1 MASLRWEDRDDA
13 RWIVIEG
20 ELDHE
25 GSRELCTSL
34 RTATEADDG
43 AGPVVVDLALV
54 TFVGSHALRLL
65 LTGREGRMVV
75 MRNGTLSDADLLA
88 ATNKQRLVPLD
99 HPLVTASRAVRTCFG
114 D

>member
-25 GSRELCTSL
+25 GSRELCSSL
-34 RTATEADDG
+34 RTATEAG
-43 AGPVVVDLALV
+43 SGPVVVDLAKV

-65 LTGREGRMVV
+65 LEANHSLGECGRPMSVSGLRPIVRKVFETTGIFEAIPERR
-75 MRNGTLSDADLLA
+75 
-88 ATNKQRLVPLD
+88 Q
-99 HPLVTASRAVRTCFG
+99 
-114 D
+114 